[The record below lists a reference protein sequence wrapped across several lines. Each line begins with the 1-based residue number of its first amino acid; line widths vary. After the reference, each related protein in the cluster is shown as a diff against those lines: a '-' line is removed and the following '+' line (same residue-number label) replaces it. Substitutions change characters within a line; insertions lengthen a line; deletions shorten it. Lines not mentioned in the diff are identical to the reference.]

1 MISISNLTVSTK
13 AAAGAIVGKLTL
25 LNASMVGLPANFILT
40 KDAAGLFAVS
50 GSNLV
55 TVNTLIPPGLYS
67 VNVSVVATSAWMDG
81 DAAFVITVTAT

>member
-13 AAAGAIVGKLTL
+13 AAAGAVVGKLTL

-40 KDAAGLFAVS
+40 KDAAGFFAIS

-55 TVNTLIPPGLYS
+55 TVSTSIPPGLYS
-67 VNVSVVATSAWMDG
+67 VNVSAVAISAWMRG
-81 DAAFVITVTAT
+81 EAAFVITVTAT

>member
-13 AAAGAIVGKLTL
+13 AAAAAVVGKLTL

-40 KDAAGLFAVS
+40 ENAAGFFAIS

-55 TVNTLIPPGLYS
+55 TVSASIPTGFYS
-67 VNVSVVATSAWMDG
+67 VNVSAVATNAWMDG
-81 DAAFVITVTAT
+81 EAAFVITVTAS